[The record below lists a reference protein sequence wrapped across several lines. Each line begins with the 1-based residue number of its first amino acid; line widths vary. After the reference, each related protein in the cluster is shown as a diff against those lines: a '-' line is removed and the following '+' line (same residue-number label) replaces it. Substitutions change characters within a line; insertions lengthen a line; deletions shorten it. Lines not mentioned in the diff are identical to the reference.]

1 MVDKDLREATGKQ
14 DFVKNA
20 PLNLVYVVD
29 LARMKNAS
37 EDDKRLYSGA
47 DVGFI
52 AQNVYLY
59 CASQG
64 LAVVVR
70 GSIDRTA
77 LSQSMKLRPEQR
89 IILAQTVGY
98 PN

>member
-1 MVDKDLREATGKQ
+1 
-14 DFVKNA
+14 
-20 PLNLVYVVD
+20 
-29 LARMKNAS
+29 MKNAN
-37 EDDKRLYSGA
+37 EQDQLLYSAA

-70 GSIDRTA
+70 GLVDRPA
-77 LSQSMKLRPEQR
+77 LAKAMNLRPDQKVMF
-89 IILAQTVGY
+89 AQTVGY
-98 PN
+98 PK

>member
-1 MVDKDLREATGKQ
+1 M
-14 DFVKNA
+14 
-20 PLNLVYVVD
+20 YVVD
-29 LARMKNAS
+29 FARIKNAS
-37 EDDKRLYSGA
+37 EDDKRLYSAA

-70 GSIDRTA
+70 GSVDRTM
-77 LSQSMKLRPEQR
+77 LSPSMKLRPDQR
-89 IILAQTVGY
+89 IVLAQTVGY
-98 PN
+98 PK

>member
-1 MVDKDLREATGKQ
+1 MTR
-14 DFVKNA
+14 
-20 PLNLVYVVD
+20 
-29 LARMKNAS
+29 AS
-37 EDDKRLYSGA
+37 EEDKLRWSSA
-47 DVGFI
+47 DAGFI

-70 GSIDRTA
+70 GMVDRGILTKE
-77 LSQSMKLRPEQR
+77 LKLRPEQK

-98 PN
+98 SKK